1 MFSCNG
7 LFHEEPAFVLKDD
20 LEGSAQATSVLSLV
34 GQGVSRPSEMAARL
48 QVPQTALSRP
58 LARLTGLGL
67 VAREVP
73 FGVDAKGG
81 KRSLYRLCDPFLR
94 FWYTFALPHYSDPHF
109 GEEKSDIKSLRHPFR
124 VFLGQAWETLV
135 RDSLQHKALPN
146 EHFRWSN
153 AARWWG
159 VGLDGKPMEI
169 DVVAESPDGDAL
181 LVGEAKL
188 ALSKSEA
195 KREMS
200 ELARKATMLPFASRY
215 KRVETSLF
223 VAEGGDFDCVDL
235 SWNEER

>member
-109 GEEKSDIKSLRHPFR
+109 GEEKSDIKSLRHIHFACSLGRRGRRLFAIRCSTRRFR
-124 VFLGQAWETLV
+124 TNISGGAMR
-135 RDSLQHKALPN
+135 RD
-146 EHFRWSN
+146 
-153 AARWWG
+153 G
-159 VGLDGKPMEI
+159 G
-169 DVVAESPDGDAL
+169 ESDL
-181 LVGEAKL
+181 
-188 ALSKSEA
+188 
-195 KREMS
+195 
-200 ELARKATMLPFASRY
+200 TASRWRLMWLLSLPMVPHCLLGRRNSPCRSPRQNV
-215 KRVETSLF
+215 KCPNWQGRQRCFHLPRDTS
-223 VAEGGDFDCVDL
+223 A
-235 SWNEER
+235 